1 MGCKYMNKEKDKLT
15 TFILCV
21 FLGCFGFHELYL
33 GRIKMFVIK
42 LLTLNFFGI
51 GWIFDVFKHFR
62 AYQIEWQTL
71 NGNFDN
77 SYSSKTMPDAQSI
90 EEYYAAEREA
100 DLQAFYQSH
109 DFSTVES
116 IRRIPVS
123 RYYSATNTPSG
134 EDCNSAYYL
143 QRLATRFKKS
153 GRMDLAIACLEKSN
167 ELMLSREVHLLKKDY
182 MRFINFL
189 RNDGQNERA
198 DTELKKLEDALPEV
212 FHGDKTLNPQI
223 AKVTRT
229 DLIYLIGS
237 RYCPYCSIYT
247 ERVYSLSGKD
257 HRFPPFSRLPD
268 DLKVVNCPE
277 CGSFLAFGP
286 YYNIYGPGSPE
297 LKNEIVKSNRPFI
310 DLRSPEIKAEEEARK
325 SEEQKLRRTREEFS
339 WISENLSDIAPK
351 SIAGYS
357 RMKKA
362 KSNNFMKIVSA
373 AENLGYKIEF
383 EDSEEIQKA

>member
-1 MGCKYMNKEKDKLT
+1 M
-15 TFILCV
+15 
-21 FLGCFGFHELYL
+21 
-33 GRIKMFVIK
+33 
-42 LLTLNFFGI
+42 
-51 GWIFDVFKHFR
+51 
-62 AYQIEWQTL
+62 
-71 NGNFDN
+71 
-77 SYSSKTMPDAQSI
+77 
-90 EEYYAAEREA
+90 
-100 DLQAFYQSH
+100 
-109 DFSTVES
+109 
-116 IRRIPVS
+116 
-123 RYYSATNTPSG
+123 
-134 EDCNSAYYL
+134 
-143 QRLATRFKKS
+143 
-153 GRMDLAIACLEKSN
+153 
-167 ELMLSREVHLLKKDY
+167 
-182 MRFINFL
+182 
-189 RNDGQNERA
+189 
-198 DTELKKLEDALPEV
+198 
-212 FHGDKTLNPQI
+212 
-223 AKVTRT
+223 
-229 DLIYLIGS
+229 
-237 RYCPYCSIYT
+237 
-247 ERVYSLSGKD
+247 
-257 HRFPPFSRLPD
+257 PD

>member
-1 MGCKYMNKEKDKLT
+1 MNKEKDKLT

-21 FLGCFGFHELYL
+21 FLGYFGFHELYL
-33 GRIKMFVIK
+33 GRIKMFVVK

-71 NGNFDN
+71 NGNFYN
-77 SYSSKTMPDAQSI
+77 SYSSKTISNTQSI

-100 DLQAFYQSH
+100 NLQAFYRSH

-123 RYYSATNTPSG
+123 RYYSATNTPSD

-167 ELMLSREVHLLKKDY
+167 ELMLSSEAHFLKKDY

-198 DTELKKLEDALPEV
+198 DIELKKLEDALPKV
-212 FHGDKTLNPQI
+212 FQGDKTLNPQI

-229 DLIYLIGS
+229 DLIYFIGS
-237 RYCPYCSIYT
+237 RLCPYCSIYSNRT
-247 ERVYSLSGKD
+247 YSLSGRD
-257 HRFPPFSRLPD
+257 RRFPSFDLLPNN
-268 DLKVVNCPE
+268 LKVVNCPV
-277 CGSFLAFGP
+277 CGTFLAFGP
-286 YYNIYGPGSPE
+286 YYDIDDPRSSE
-297 LKNEIVKSNRPFI
+297 LKNKIAESNRPFT
-310 DLRSPEIKAEEEARK
+310 DLRSHEEAAIWEAKISDKRK
-325 SEEQKLRRTREEFS
+325 KQRTDEEFT
-339 WISENLSDIAPK
+339 WISEHLPDIAPK
-351 SIAGYS
+351 SLAGYS
-357 RMKKA
+357 RMKNARSK
-362 KSNNFMKIVSA
+362 NFMNIVSE
-373 AENLGYKIEF
+373 AEKAGFKIELD
-383 EDSEEIQKA
+383 DSKIIRTI